1 MKRRRRDGT
10 PKNYTRLTH
19 PLLREVPGDRT
30 SPFRRATWDEAL
42 DAAAAGFR
50 RARATHGPDSFAM
63 LSCAR
68 ATNEMNFVAQKFTRV
83 VMGTNN
89 VDSCNRT
96 CHAPSVA
103 GLSAV
108 FGSGGGTSSYEEVEH
123 TDLIVMW
130 GSNARF
136 AHPIFFQ
143 HVLRGIRNGAR
154 MYAVDP
160 RRTSTAE
167 WAESWLGLNVGTD
180 IPLAHAVAREIIA
193 EGLYNKAFVE
203 RATTGFEE
211 FKALVEP
218 WTPTL
223 AEKITGVPAAAVKD
237 LARAYATAERAQLCW
252 TLGITEHHNGTDN
265 VRALINLA
273 LLTGHVG
280 RYGAGVQPLRGQNN
294 VQGGGDMGAIPNRL
308 PGFQD
313 ILDDGHRLKFE
324 RAWDTVIPPRY
335 GLTLTDMFEA
345 MEHGTLHAVYCI
357 GENPA
362 QSEADSE
369 QAARRLAALDHLVVQ
384 DIFLTR
390 TAEMADVI
398 LPATASWAETEG
410 TTTNSERRVQR
421 VRAALRAPGEA
432 REDIDIICDVA
443 ARLGHDWKYP
453 DAETVWN
460 ELRALSPD
468 HFGMTYDRLDAHQ
481 GLQWP
486 CPDVAALPSSFL
498 HGRLW
503 DTDPELRGRRA
514 PFGLVEHDP
523 PVDLTDEAYPI
534 RLTTGR
540 RLDSYNT
547 GVQSGSF
554 ASPLRRGEY
563 VELCPEDAERYGVVV
578 GEEVRVSSRRGVV
591 TAPVWVDPGLRPGLA
606 FMTMHFPDEVDT
618 NSLTIEANCPIAGT
632 AEFKA
637 SAIRIEKLTAQAV
650 RG

>member
-1 MKRRRRDGT
+1 MRKR
-10 PKNYTRLTH
+10 
-19 PLLREVPGDRT
+19 DRT
-30 SPFRRATWDEAL
+30 PPVYKRLQYPLVRDSRDEPFRRASWDEAL
-42 DAAAAGFR
+42 DRAARGLGAARGAF
-50 RARATHGPDSFAM
+50 GMF
-63 LSCAR
+63 SCAR
-68 ATNEMNFVAQKFTRV
+68 ATNEMNYVAQKFARV

-103 GLSAV
+103 GLSAA
-108 FGSGGGTSSYEEVEH
+108 FGSGGGTSSYGEVEH

-167 WAESWLGLNVGTD
+167 WAEGWLGLDVGTD
-180 IPLAHAVAREIIA
+180 IPMAHAIGREIIRA
-193 EGLYNKAFVE
+193 GLVNEAFVE

-211 FKALVEP
+211 YRQLVEP
-218 WTPTL
+218 WTLSL
-223 AEKITGVPAAAVKD
+223 AGKVTGVPAAAIRE
-237 LARAYATAERAQLCW
+237 LAHAYARAERAQLCW

-280 RYGAGVQPLRGQNN
+280 RFGSGLQPLRGQNN

-313 ILDDGHRLKFE
+313 ILDPGTRLKFE
-324 RAWDTVIPPRY
+324 SAWDTVIQPHH
-335 GLTLTDMFEA
+335 GLNLTEMFEA
-345 MEHGTLHAVYCI
+345 MEEGSLRAVYCI

-362 QSEADSE
+362 QSEADSG
-369 QAARRLAALDHLVVQ
+369 QAVRRMRKLDFLVVQ

-390 TAEMADVI
+390 TAELADVV
-398 LPATASWAETEG
+398 LPATAGWAETEG
-410 TTTNSERRVQR
+410 TTTSSERRVQR
-421 VRAALRAPGEA
+421 VRRAVTPPGEA
-432 REDIDIICDVA
+432 REDIDILCDLA
-443 ARLGHDWKYP
+443 ARLGHEWKYA
-453 DAETVWN
+453 DSEAVWN
-460 ELRALSPD
+460 ELRSVSPD
-468 HFGMTYDRLDAHQ
+468 HYGMTYERLEEHR

-486 CPDVAALPSSFL
+486 CPETDRLGPTYL

-503 DTDPELRGRRA
+503 ESDPAARGRPA
-514 PFGLVEHDP
+514 PFGLVRHDP
-523 PVDLTDEAYPI
+523 PADLTDEEYPI

-547 GVQSGSF
+547 GVQSGGF
-554 ASPLRRGEY
+554 ASPLRRGEF
-563 VELCPEDAERYGVVV
+563 VELCPEDAERHGVAA
-578 GEEVRVSSRRGVV
+578 GERVRVSSRRGSV
-591 TAPVWVDPGLRPGLA
+591 TAPVWIDTALRPGLA
-606 FMTMHFPDEVDT
+606 FMTMHFPDKVDT

-637 SAIRIEKLTAQAV
+637 SAIRIEKLPAAT
-650 RG
+650 RTR